1 MSKLSQI
8 ESFIKPCA
16 DVISSIIQADVT
28 VVDEN
33 LNRVYGT
40 NSYRTF
46 PIVAQKK
53 SSAFFNEILVSGHA
67 KLVTDIHNDNVCKK
81 CGHKDI
87 CIVNAEM
94 GYPLQDQG
102 EIIGI
107 IGIAAFEPKA
117 GKFIRENYEKLTEFL
132 KYISILICSQLK
144 TEEQTVMLKKQLG
157 EVSRQNARY
166 NIIGESRKVLEV
178 LTFARKI
185 STSDSTVLIT
195 GESGTGKEELAKFLH
210 ANSKRCEGPMIT
222 VNCGAIPDNL
232 IESELFGY
240 EGGSFT
246 GARKGGAP
254 GKFELANHGTLF
266 LDEIGELP
274 LLAQTKLLRALQ
286 EKAIERIG
294 GKKTIPV
301 DIRIVAATNRSLK
314 EMVENHAF
322 REDLYYR
329 LNVIPMEM
337 PPLRDRG
344 NDILLLAQHFLMEY
358 NRMLHK
364 NIQGFDYNAQMLLQ
378 TYSWPGNIRELRN
391 MIEFLVNIV
400 EGNLITAQDLPAH
413 ISNSTRPEFGTK
425 MTLSELMQNYEKS
438 ILQAYL
444 KDAVTKEDK
453 LKAAKELGI
462 SQATLYRKL
471 SQYQL

>member
-1 MSKLSQI
+1 MGKLSQI

-16 DVISSIIQADVT
+16 DVIASIIQADVT
-28 VVDEN
+28 VVDEQ
-33 LNRVYGT
+33 LNRIYGT
-40 NSYRTF
+40 SSYQTF
-46 PIVAQKK
+46 TEEVQRK
-53 SSAFFNEILVSGHA
+53 SSVFFDEILTSGQA
-67 KLVTDIHNDNVCKK
+67 KLVTDVHNDHVCEK
-81 CGHKDI
+81 CKHRDI
-87 CIVNAEM
+87 CVVQAEM
-94 GYPLQDQG
+94 GYPIQDQG

-107 IGIAAFEPKA
+107 IGISAFEQEA
-117 GKFIRENYEKLTEFL
+117 GEYIRENYQKLVEFL

-144 TEEQTVMLKKQLG
+144 TEEQAVMLKKQLG
-157 EVSRQNARY
+157 EVSRQTSRY
-166 NIIGESRKVLEV
+166 HIIGESPGMVEI
-178 LTFARKI
+178 LTLGKKI
-185 STSDSTVLIT
+185 APSDSTVLIT
-195 GESGTGKEELAKFLH
+195 GESGTGKEEMAKFLH
-210 ANSKRCEGPMIT
+210 VNSARCDGPMIT
-222 VNCGAIPDNL
+222 VNCGAIPENL

-286 EKAIERIG
+286 ERAIERIG
-294 GKKTIPV
+294 GQKTIPV

-314 EMVENHAF
+314 EMVENHSF

-337 PPLRDRG
+337 PPLRERG
-344 NDILLLAQHFLMEY
+344 KDILLLAQHFLREY
-358 NRMLHK
+358 NRVLHK
-364 NIQGFDYNAQMLLQ
+364 KIQGFDYNAQMLLQ

-413 ISNSTRPEFGTK
+413 ISNGVKASSGTRL
-425 MTLSELMQNYEKS
+425 TLSELTQNYEKS